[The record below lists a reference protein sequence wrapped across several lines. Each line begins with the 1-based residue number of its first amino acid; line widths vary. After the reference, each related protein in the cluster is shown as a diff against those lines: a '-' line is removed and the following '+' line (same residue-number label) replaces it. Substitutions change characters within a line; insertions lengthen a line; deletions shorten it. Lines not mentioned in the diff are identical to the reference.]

1 MKRKDGNVMNV
12 VRDRL
17 DALRK
22 LMKERGMDAYMIPTA
37 DFHESEY
44 VGEHFKC
51 REYMT
56 GFTGS
61 AGTALITMDEACL
74 WVDGRYYVQAAA
86 QLKDST
92 VTMMKMGQEG
102 VPSLGVYLEDK
113 MPEGGCLGFDGRVV
127 NAAEGLALEEMLRER
142 GARISYGEDLAG
154 MIWQERPELS
164 AEPAWVLDERYAGK
178 SALDKIADVR
188 EAMEKAHA
196 SVHVLTSLDDIAWLL
211 NIRGNDILYNPV
223 VLSYALVTMD
233 QLYLFVNSSVLEG
246 KAYPYLED
254 AKGISVREYLE
265 RMGVTVMP
273 YDGVYD
279 MVEELKGEKVLLEKC
294 RVNYAVYR
302 LINGANKVIDR
313 MNPTAS
319 MKAVK
324 NDVEI
329 ENEKRAHIKDG
340 VAMTKFI
347 YWLKKNTG
355 RIPMDEISVSD
366 YLGKLRMD
374 QEGCIGLSFATISA
388 YGAHGAMC
396 HYSATPES
404 SIPLEPRGLYL
415 IDSGGQYYEGT
426 TDITRTIAMGPV
438 TDEEKEHFTLVLM
451 SMLRLG
457 DVKFLHGCRGI
468 NVDYLARGP
477 LWKLGLDFNHG
488 TGHGVGYLSNVHER
502 PNGIRWKIVPERQD
516 SCILEEGMLTSNE
529 PGIYIEGSHGIRTEN
544 LLLCRKAEKN
554 GYGQFMRFETMTYAP
569 IDTEAIDISVMEPS
583 DVRLLNQYHK
593 DVYEKLSPYLTKE
606 EAEWL
611 KDVTK
616 PIGGDAQ
623 WHI

>member
-12 VRDRL
+12 IRDRL

-265 RMGVTVMP
+265 RTGVTVMP

-279 MVEELKGEKVLLEKC
+279 MVEGLKNEKVLLEKC

-302 LINGANKVIDR
+302 LIDGSNKVIDR

-457 DVKFLHGCRGI
+457 DVKFLHGCRGLSL
-468 NVDYLARGP
+468 DYAAREP
-477 LWKLGLDFNHG
+477 LWRRGLNYEHG
-488 TGHGVGYLSNVHER
+488 TGHGVSYLSSVHER
-502 PNGIRWKIVPERQD
+502 PNGIRFKMVPERQD
-516 SCILEEGMLTSNE
+516 NAVMEAGMITSDE
-529 PGIYIEGSHGIRTEN
+529 PGVYIEGSHGIRTEN
-544 LLLCRKAEKN
+544 LVLCVEDEKN
-554 GYGQFMRFETMTYAP
+554 EYGQFLRFEYLTYVP
-569 IDTEAIDISVMEPS
+569 IDLEVIDREIMTER
-583 DVRLLNQYHK
+583 DVELLNRYHEQ
-593 DVYEKLSPYLTKE
+593 VYEKISPYLDE
-606 EAEWL
+606 DERVWLAEATRA
-611 KDVTK
+611 V
-616 PIGGDAQ
+616 
-623 WHI
+623 

>member
-1 MKRKDGNVMNV
+1 MIVIQS
-12 VRDRL
+12 RL
-17 DALRK
+17 NALRK

-61 AGTALITMDEACL
+61 AGTALVTMDEACL

-92 VTMMKMGQEG
+92 MTMMKMGQEG
-102 VPSLGVYLEDK
+102 VPSLGAYLDDK

-127 NAAEGLALEEMLRER
+127 NAAEGLALEELLKER

-178 SALDKIADVR
+178 SALEKIADVR
-188 EAMEKAHA
+188 EAMKKAHA

-223 VLSYALVTMD
+223 VLSYALLTMD
-233 QLYLFVNSSVLEG
+233 QLYLFVNSSVLVG

-254 AKGISVREYLE
+254 AEDISVREYLE

-347 YWLKKNTG
+347 YWLKKNMG

-366 YLGKLRMD
+366 YLEKLRMD

-404 SIPLEPRGLYL
+404 NISLEPRGLYL

-457 DVKFLHGCRGI
+457 DVKFLHGCRGLSL
-468 NVDYLARGP
+468 DYAAREP
-477 LWKLGLDFNHG
+477 LWRRGLNYEHG
-488 TGHGVGYLSNVHER
+488 TGHGVSYLSSVHER
-502 PNGIRWKIVPERQD
+502 PNGIRFKMVPERQD
-516 SCILEEGMLTSNE
+516 NAVMEAGMITSDE
-529 PGIYIEGSHGIRTEN
+529 PGVYIDGSHGIRTEN
-544 LLLCRKAEKN
+544 LVLCVEDEKN
-554 GYGQFMRFETMTYAP
+554 EYGQFLRFEYLTYVP
-569 IDTEAIDISVMEPS
+569 VDLEVIDRGIMS
-583 DVRLLNQYHK
+583 DRDVELLNRYHEQ
-593 DVYEKLSPYLTKE
+593 VYEKISPYLDE
-606 EAEWL
+606 DERVWLAE
-611 KDVTK
+611 VTR
-616 PIGGDAQ
+616 AV
-623 WHI
+623 

>member
-12 VRDRL
+12 IRDRL

-102 VPSLGVYLEDK
+102 VPSLGAYLEDK

-188 EAMEKAHA
+188 EAMEKVHA

-254 AKGISVREYLE
+254 EKGISVREYLE
-265 RMGVTVMP
+265 RTGVTVMP

-279 MVEELKGEKVLLEKC
+279 MVEGLKNEKVLLEKC
-294 RVNYAVYR
+294 RINYAVYR
-302 LINGANKVIDR
+302 LIDGSNKVIDR

-457 DVKFLHGCRGI
+457 DVKFLHGCRGLSL
-468 NVDYLARGP
+468 DYAAREP
-477 LWKLGLDFNHG
+477 LWRRGLNYEHG
-488 TGHGVGYLSNVHER
+488 TGHGVSYLSSVHER
-502 PNGIRWKIVPERQD
+502 PNGIRFKMVPERQD
-516 SCILEEGMLTSNE
+516 NAVMEAGMITSDE
-529 PGIYIEGSHGIRTEN
+529 PGVYIEGSHGIRTEN
-544 LLLCRKAEKN
+544 LVLCVEDEKN
-554 GYGQFMRFETMTYAP
+554 EYGQFLRFEYLTYVP
-569 IDTEAIDISVMEPS
+569 IDLEVIDRGIMTER
-583 DVRLLNQYHK
+583 DVELLNRYHEQ
-593 DVYEKLSPYLTKE
+593 VYEKISPYLDE
-606 EAEWL
+606 DERVWLAEATRA
-611 KDVTK
+611 V
-616 PIGGDAQ
+616 
-623 WHI
+623 

>member
-1 MKRKDGNVMNV
+1 MNV
-12 VRDRL
+12 IQSRL
-17 DALRK
+17 NALRK

-61 AGTALITMDEACL
+61 AGTALVTMDEACL

-92 VTMMKMGQEG
+92 MTMMKMGQEG
-102 VPSLGVYLEDK
+102 VPSLGAYLDDK

-127 NAAEGLALEEMLRER
+127 NAAEGLALEELLKER

-164 AEPAWVLDERYAGK
+164 AEPAWVLDEIYAGK
-178 SALDKIADVR
+178 SALEKIADVR
-188 EAMEKAHA
+188 EAMKKAHA

-223 VLSYALVTMD
+223 VLSYALLTMD
-233 QLYLFVNSSVLEG
+233 QLYLFVNSSVLVG

-254 AKGISVREYLE
+254 AEDISVREYLE

-324 NDVEI
+324 NDMEI

-347 YWLKKNTG
+347 YWLKKNMG

-366 YLGKLRMD
+366 YLEKLRMD

-404 SIPLEPRGLYL
+404 NISLEPRGLYL

-457 DVKFLHGCRGI
+457 DVKFLHGCRGLSL
-468 NVDYLARGP
+468 DYAAREP
-477 LWKLGLDFNHG
+477 LWRRGLNYEHG
-488 TGHGVGYLSNVHER
+488 TGHGVSYLSSVHER
-502 PNGIRWKIVPERQD
+502 PNGIRFKMVPERQD
-516 SCILEEGMLTSNE
+516 NAVMEAGMITSDE
-529 PGIYIEGSHGIRTEN
+529 PGVYIEGSHGIRTEN
-544 LLLCRKAEKN
+544 LVLCVEDEKN
-554 GYGQFMRFETMTYAP
+554 EYGQFLRFEYLTYVP
-569 IDTEAIDISVMEPS
+569 VDLEVIDRGIMS
-583 DVRLLNQYHK
+583 DRDVELLNRYHEQ
-593 DVYEKLSPYLTKE
+593 VYEKISPYLDE
-606 EAEWL
+606 DERVWLAE
-611 KDVTK
+611 VTR
-616 PIGGDAQ
+616 AV
-623 WHI
+623 

>member
-12 VRDRL
+12 IRDRL

-102 VPSLGVYLEDK
+102 VPSLRAYLEDK

-188 EAMEKAHA
+188 EAMEKVHA

-254 AKGISVREYLE
+254 EKGISVREYLE
-265 RMGVTVMP
+265 RTGVTVMP

-279 MVEELKGEKVLLEKC
+279 MVEGLKNEKVLLEKC
-294 RVNYAVYR
+294 RINYAVYR
-302 LINGANKVIDR
+302 LIDGSNKVIDR
-313 MNPTAS
+313 INPIAS

-457 DVKFLHGCRGI
+457 DVKFLHGCRGLSL
-468 NVDYLARGP
+468 DYAAREP
-477 LWKLGLDFNHG
+477 LWRRGLNYEHG
-488 TGHGVGYLSNVHER
+488 TGHGVSYLSSVHER
-502 PNGIRWKIVPERQD
+502 PNGIRFKMVPERQD
-516 SCILEEGMLTSNE
+516 NAVMEAGMITSDE
-529 PGIYIEGSHGIRTEN
+529 PGVYIEGSHGIRTEN
-544 LLLCRKAEKN
+544 LVLCVEDEKN
-554 GYGQFMRFETMTYAP
+554 EYGQFLRFEYLTYVP
-569 IDTEAIDISVMEPS
+569 IDLEVIDREIMSER
-583 DVRLLNQYHK
+583 DVELLNRYHEQ
-593 DVYEKLSPYLTKE
+593 VYEKISPYLDE
-606 EAEWL
+606 DERVWLAEATRA
-611 KDVTK
+611 V
-616 PIGGDAQ
+616 
-623 WHI
+623 

>member
-12 VRDRL
+12 IRDRL

-102 VPSLGVYLEDK
+102 VPSLRAYLEDK

-188 EAMEKAHA
+188 EAMEKVHA

-254 AKGISVREYLE
+254 EKGISVREYLE
-265 RMGVTVMP
+265 RTGVTVMP

-279 MVEELKGEKVLLEKC
+279 MVEGLKNEKVLLEKC
-294 RVNYAVYR
+294 RINYAVYR
-302 LINGANKVIDR
+302 LIDGSNKVIDR

-457 DVKFLHGCRGI
+457 DVKFLHGCRGLSL
-468 NVDYLARGP
+468 DYAAREP
-477 LWKLGLDFNHG
+477 LWRRGLNYEHG
-488 TGHGVGYLSNVHER
+488 TGHGVSYLSSVHER
-502 PNGIRWKIVPERQD
+502 PNGIRFKMVPERQD
-516 SCILEEGMLTSNE
+516 NAVMEAGMITSDE
-529 PGIYIEGSHGIRTEN
+529 PGVYIEGSHGIRTEN
-544 LLLCRKAEKN
+544 LVLCVENEKN
-554 GYGQFMRFETMTYAP
+554 EYGQFLRFEYLTYVP
-569 IDTEAIDISVMEPS
+569 IDLEVIDREIMSER
-583 DVRLLNQYHK
+583 DVELLNRYHEQ
-593 DVYEKLSPYLTKE
+593 VYEKISPYLDE
-606 EAEWL
+606 DERVWLAEATRA
-611 KDVTK
+611 V
-616 PIGGDAQ
+616 
-623 WHI
+623 